1 MSDRIHESTYYVN
14 HPLLRKSS
22 VEFRAYQNN
31 LAKSAFNKN
40 TLVILPTALGKTIIS
55 LLVCVNTL
63 YNYRDKRVLIMAPT
77 RPLVTQHMNSFF
89 SNLRILEEQTAAVT
103 GKIVPYARR
112 IIWDKPEIRL
122 VFATPEVVKN
132 DIEEGRLSLT
142 DFTLL
147 VFDEAHR
154 AVKDYAYTFIA
165 KEYLKQSIYPVIL
178 ALTAS
183 PGSDKQRMQE
193 VCDNLFIERLE
204 YRNEEDPD
212 VRQYINP
219 IEVEWKFFDLPSEY
233 QYIRSN
239 LKSMLDEKI
248 KWLIQHRLLL
258 LRDARWVFKRDLID
272 VGDQIRH
279 NLEITTEQERRPLYI
294 ALMQQSSALSLMY
307 CNELIE
313 SQGSYSLKAFLDRI
327 EDVHG
332 IGRKSHQSLM
342 KDTRIKEI
350 HILVSKLTIDHPK
363 LRYIVNILGNKY
375 RDTSKSSQA
384 TDGEKCY
391 HFNLQEK
398 IDPELEYHNINHVI
412 SDYPQKD
419 SHVLIFTQ
427 YRDTARRIVKVLSE
441 NGIKASRFVGQA
453 KRLGDTGM
461 KQDEQTS
468 ILESFRNGEF
478 NVLVATSIAEE
489 GLDIPEVDLV
499 IFYEPIPSEIRYIQ
513 RKGRTGR
520 KSAGSVVI
528 LAAKDTID
536 ERYLHGSK
544 RRVQKMNQTLSSLS
558 TSLKLI
564 DRSHL
569 SDNPMT
575 TDDLSLIYNEI
586 DRINQKLEVKTKKL
600 IDDKNTKTSYVTSA
614 KDIRSLRDKRK
625 HSPSLAEETL
635 TNNFRQQ
642 VDKTARRINSL
653 LARTG
658 KAGLDFK
665 VICENINATS
675 NSVVIEALNR
685 LEKLRRIE
693 WIDDSTIVLV
703 DNLKKIPGKTY
714 DVYVEKMMEGRA
726 VVLVNGKWRARLNHY
741 DYEGSRDLIKKGKEF
756 RVVGELYQDG
766 GILNLR
772 VKQIV
777 Q

>member
-1 MSDRIHESTYYVN
+1 MPEIHEYNHYVN
-14 HPLLRKSS
+14 HPLIRKST
-22 VEFRAYQNN
+22 VEFRLYQSNISK
-31 LAKSAFNKN
+31 ATSTKN

-55 LLVCVNTL
+55 LLACVNIL
-63 YNYRDKRVLIMAPT
+63 YNYRDKRVLMMAPT
-77 RPLVTQHMNSFF
+77 KPLVTQHMNSFSF
-89 SNLRILEEQTAAVT
+89 NLKMTSEQTAAVT
-103 GKIVPYARR
+103 GKIIPYARR
-112 IIWDKPEIRL
+112 IIWDKPEFRL

-142 DFTLL
+142 DFILL
-147 VFDEAHR
+147 IFDEAHR

-165 KEYLKQSIYPVIL
+165 KEYVKQSTYPLIL

-193 VCDNLFIERLE
+193 VCDNLFIEHLE
-204 YRNEEDPD
+204 YRNEEDQD

-219 IEVEWKFFDLPSEY
+219 VEIEWKFFDLPSEY

-248 KWLIQHRLLL
+248 KWLIQHKLL
-258 LRDARWVFKRDLID
+258 LRRNARWVFKRDLID
-272 VGDQIRH
+272 VGNQIRH
-279 NLEITTEQERRPLYI
+279 NLELVSEQDRKQLYF
-294 ALMQQSSALSLMY
+294 ALMQQSLALSLMY
-307 CNELIE
+307 CTELIE

-327 EDVHG
+327 EDVSWM
-332 IGRKSHQSLM
+332 GRKSHQSLM

-350 HILVSKLTIDHPK
+350 QTLVNKLTIEHPK
-363 LRYIVNILGNKY
+363 LRYIVNILRNKY
-375 RDTSKSSQA
+375 QSNQ
-384 TDGEKCY
+384 
-391 HFNLQEK
+391 QEK
-398 IDPELEYHNINHVI
+398 LDHKLDYRHAYHVM
-412 SDYPQKD
+412 SDYPQNN
-419 SHVLIFTQ
+419 SHILIFTQ
-427 YRDTARRIVKVLSE
+427 YRDTARHIVDVLSE

-453 KRLGDTGM
+453 KRQGDAGM

-468 ILESFRNGEF
+468 VLESFRNSEF

-499 IFYEPIPSEIRYIQ
+499 IFYEPIPSDIRYIQ

-558 TSLKLI
+558 MSLKSIYRRPLPA
-564 DRSHL
+564 
-569 SDNPMT
+569 NPMT
-575 TDDLSLIYNEI
+575 PSDLTLIDDEIGLANE
-586 DRINQKLEVKTKKL
+586 KLKEAKTKKFVVGENTRMPHVTTANDISL
-600 IDDKNTKTSYVTSA
+600 QGKINPLLSIAEDKLS
-614 KDIRSLRDKRK
+614 
-625 HSPSLAEETL
+625 
-635 TNNFRQQ
+635 TNFSRQ

-653 LARTG
+653 LVKTG
-658 KAGLDFK
+658 KAGLKFN
-665 VICENINATS
+665 VICEYINATN
-675 NSVVIEALNR
+675 NSVVIEALNK

-693 WIDDSTIVLV
+693 WINDNTVVLIN
-703 DNLKKIPGKTY
+703 NLKKISGKTY
-714 DVYVEKMMEGRA
+714 DVYVEKIMEGRA
-726 VVLVNGKWRARLNHY
+726 VVMVNSKWRARLNHY
-741 DYEGSRDLIKKGKEF
+741 DYEGSRDLLKKGKEF
-756 RVVGELYQDG
+756 QVVGELYRDD

-777 Q
+777 